1 MGTQY
6 QLMTLFADGGLM
18 MYPLTLCSMVALG
31 VIFAKFWTLH
41 VAHRG
46 TDLVLEEVEAV
57 ANTGDVSAAIEICR
71 DTPGPAGA
79 ILLAGLRR
87 IQTRR
92 LAAGELESAVATTGT
107 IELGFLERGL
117 VILATIANVAP
128 LMGFLG
134 TVVGMVL
141 AFAAIEQA
149 GDVDPTLVAGGI
161 KVALLTTAAGLLI
174 AVPVNISYNFFVTR
188 IDKLIVD
195 MEQGTQKILNL
206 AWDMEKAG
214 QIQILR
220 EGSDGEEQVP
230 AGVAAAPPTWKAPA
244 DTPTQQL
251 VVPQD
256 ESVTKKALG
265 WLTSFFATEESE
277 EDTDK
282 D

>member
-1 MGTQY
+1 
-6 QLMTLFADGGLM
+6 MTLFADGGWM

-46 TDLVLEEVEAV
+46 TDRVLEEVEEA
-57 ANTGDVSAAIEICR
+57 AITGDVSAAIEICR

-92 LAAGELESAVATTGT
+92 LVAGELESAVATIGT

-141 AFAAIEQA
+141 AFAAIELA

-206 AWDMEKAG
+206 AWDMEKSG

-230 AGVAAAPPTWKAPA
+230 AGVAAAAPTWEAPA
-244 DTPTQQL
+244 DGPTQQL
-251 VVPQD
+251 AASQN

-265 WLTSFFATEESE
+265 WLTGFFASEESD

>member
-1 MGTQY
+1 
-6 QLMTLFADGGLM
+6 MTLFADGGWM

-46 TDLVLEEVEAV
+46 TDRVLEEVEEA
-57 ANTGDVSAAIEICR
+57 ASTGDVSAAIEICR

-92 LAAGELESAVATTGT
+92 LAAGELESAVATIGT

-141 AFAAIEQA
+141 AFAAIELA

-206 AWDMEKAG
+206 AWDMEKSG

-230 AGVAAAPPTWKAPA
+230 AGVAAAAPTWEAPA
-244 DTPTQQL
+244 DGPTQQL
-251 VVPQD
+251 VASQN

-265 WLTSFFATEESE
+265 WLTSFFASEESD

>member
-1 MGTQY
+1 
-6 QLMTLFADGGLM
+6 MTLFADGGWM

-46 TDLVLEEVEAV
+46 TDRVLEEVEEA
-57 ANTGDVSAAIEICR
+57 AITGDVSAAIEICR

-141 AFAAIEQA
+141 AFAAIELA

-206 AWDMEKAG
+206 AWDMEKSG

-230 AGVAAAPPTWKAPA
+230 AGVAAAAPTWEAPA
-244 DTPTQQL
+244 DGPTQQL
-251 VVPQD
+251 VASQN

-265 WLTSFFATEESE
+265 WLTSFFATEESD